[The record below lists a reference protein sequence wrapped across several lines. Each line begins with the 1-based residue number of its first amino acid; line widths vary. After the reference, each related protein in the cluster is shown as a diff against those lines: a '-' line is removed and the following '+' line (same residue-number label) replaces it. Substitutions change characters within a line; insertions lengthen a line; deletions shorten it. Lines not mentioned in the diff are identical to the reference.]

1 MASITFDK
9 ATLTYPGAKQSTIE
23 QLSLDIKDG
32 EFVAVVGPSGSGK
45 STTLRMISGLE
56 PLAGGDILMDGKSV
70 KNVPPS
76 KRNIAMVFQ
85 TYALYPH
92 MTVEGNMDFALKM
105 QKVDPA
111 ERKRRVKMAAESL
124 DLLPYL
130 NRRPKEL
137 SGGQRQRVAMGRAI
151 VRQPSVFLM
160 DEPLSNLDARLRVA
174 TRAQIVELQQR
185 LKTTTI
191 YVTHDQI
198 EAMTMA
204 DRIAVIDKGHLQQ
217 LGSPRDLYNNPS
229 NTFVAGFLGSPSMNI
244 IPAGGLSASIS
255 PEILDQLGGN
265 SVEELLLG
273 IRPEALDLTEPSDPR
288 ADIQGT
294 VILVENTGSDAFL
307 RVRTDVLADNP
318 MVIRVDSQLDIKV
331 GQNVG
336 LMIKWDDAHWFNA
349 KTGQA
354 VSNPSDR
361 RPAGQAGAAAAVP
374 VNRGEA

>member
-9 ATLTYPGAKQSTIE
+9 ATLTYPGAKKSTID
-23 QLSLDIKDG
+23 QLSLNIEDG

-56 PLAGGDILMDGKSV
+56 SLSGGDILMDGKSV
-70 KNVPPS
+70 KNTPPS

-111 ERKRRVKMAAESL
+111 ERKRRIQAAAEAL
-124 DLLPYL
+124 DLVPYL

-151 VRQPSVFLM
+151 VRQPAVFLM

-185 LKTTTI
+185 LKTTTV
-191 YVTHDQI
+191 YVTHDQV

-204 DRIAVIDKGHLQQ
+204 DRIAVIDQGHLQQ
-217 LGSPRDLYNNPS
+217 IGSPRELYHNPS
-229 NTFVAGFLGSPSMNI
+229 NIFVATFLGSPSMNM
-244 IPAGGLSASIS
+244 IPAQALGQAINPQSLKQLDGTPINNLILGVRPDALELTSPSNPSA
-255 PEILDQLGGN
+255 EITGTIAV
-265 SVEELLLG
+265 VE
-273 IRPEALDLTEPSDPR
+273 D
-288 ADIQGT
+288 
-294 VILVENTGSDAFL
+294 TGSDAFL
-307 RVRTDVLADNP
+307 HIRSDVLKDATLT
-318 MVIRVDSQLDIKV
+318 VRVDSDMGVKI
-331 GQNVG
+331 GDNVG
-336 LMIKWDDAHWFNA
+336 LLINWDRGHWFNA
-349 KTGQA
+349 ETEQA
-354 VSNPSDR
+354 LANPSA
-361 RPAGQAGAAAAVP
+361 RPAHTQGQHAAATESEGVQ
-374 VNRGEA
+374 